1 MSNEIAR
8 LIRLAPNGKPQLN
21 KNLNK
26 SSPFV
31 KQQLFWLV
39 PGFLRVEVLSEP
51 EKINVDSSGHNH
63 NRTSNRTN
71 IPINEVMAN
80 NGIDPRLCCNI
91 SKRDHNSIALWETN
105 VTGIGLLH
113 INNSSMLNWV
123 ALLPCR
129 LNNRFKVY
137 SHERST
143 QSINPKL
150 FAQQAGWMITKPQ
163 LQLISRRC
171 MNEGFL
177 PPFNKMHWVDD
188 ALDSAQQLVEFW
200 SSGYQ
205 LFHRCGVQ
213 RILSL
218 DVDTFSNQ
226 LIYHSSN
233 NKQIQLPNERFIR
246 ANDLLGQFHTL
257 KMRAI
262 SEENLVNIS

>member
-105 VTGIGLLH
+105 ITGIGLLH

-129 LNNRFKVY
+129 LNNRFKEVY
-137 SHERST
+137 SHERNT
-143 QSINPKL
+143 QSTNPKL
-150 FAQQAGWMITKPQ
+150 FAQQAGWMLTKPQ
-163 LQLISRRC
+163 LQLINRRC
-171 MNEGFL
+171 MKGGFL
-177 PPFNKMHWVDD
+177 PPYNKLHWVDD
-188 ALDSAQQLVEFW
+188 GLASARQIVEFW
-200 SSGYQ
+200 SGGYH

-218 DVDTFSNQ
+218 NNTIFSNQ
-226 LIYHSSN
+226 LLYHSSN
-233 NKQIQLPNERFIR
+233 NKQIQLFDEGRFIR
-246 ANDLLGQFHTL
+246 ADDLLGQLHTL
-257 KMRAI
+257 KNNAEM
-262 SEENLVNIS
+262 V